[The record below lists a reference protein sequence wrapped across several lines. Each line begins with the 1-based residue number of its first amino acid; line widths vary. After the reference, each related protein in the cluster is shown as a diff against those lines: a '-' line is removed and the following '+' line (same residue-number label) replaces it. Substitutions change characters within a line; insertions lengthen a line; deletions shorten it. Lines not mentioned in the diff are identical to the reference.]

1 MLFENNRTSPNLDFS
16 FLKKCIC
23 PKRIGSSSIILDMND
38 NALIKNC
45 DTIRTSDFV
54 SANKT
59 CGNCCV
65 DLHSCAA
72 KDNQYTAAKYIELF
86 YESENP
92 STLFYIK
99 TS

>member
-1 MLFENNRTSPNLDFS
+1 
-16 FLKKCIC
+16 
-23 PKRIGSSSIILDMND
+23 MND

-45 DTIRTSDFV
+45 DTKRTSDFV

-86 YESENP
+86 CESENP
-92 STLFYIK
+92 SRFLYKNIINVELYSVIK
-99 TS
+99 LDFPVVF